1 MGVQKGHSL
10 VEVNSMEIDV
20 RKTPKG
26 QSEMDNPEILAT
38 MRMQDEEYKCV
49 GHDYGQKI
57 W

>member
-1 MGVQKGHSL
+1 
-10 VEVNSMEIDV
+10 
-20 RKTPKG
+20 
-26 QSEMDNPEILAT
+26 MDNPEILAT